1 MTVSLSENELQA
13 IVDRVVQR
21 TLGEPPVGPG
31 RVVALAA
38 DHRGFSLKQHL
49 KDHLQALGYRALD
62 CGVFREEPADYP
74 DLAEA
79 VALRVRRGEAWRGIV
94 IDGAGIGSS
103 IAANKIPGVR
113 AALCY
118 NQAAAVNSVEHN
130 DANVLALGALQVG
143 PELARAIV
151 GAWLETRFGGGRH
164 AARVEK
170 IAALERRYRAAP

>member
-1 MTVSLSENELQA
+1 MTPSLSEAELQA
-13 IVDRVVQR
+13 IVDRVLRR
-21 TLGEPPVGPG
+21 TLGASAGRQG
-31 RVVALAA
+31 RVIALAA
-38 DHRGFSLKQHL
+38 DHRGFSLKELL
-49 KDHLQALGYRALD
+49 KEHLQALGYQPLD

-79 VALRVRRGEAWRGIV
+79 VGLRVRRGEAWRGIV

-130 DANVLALGALQVG
+130 DANVLTLGAMQLG

-151 GAWLETRFGGGRH
+151 TAWLETRFAGGRH
-164 AARVEK
+164 AKRVEK
-170 IAALERRYRAAP
+170 IAALERRYRAGP